1 MASVASV
8 TSELRGIQGVDTSGV
23 EVADDEQSPPT
34 IAAGSAEEAAKLQEL
49 EGRLS
54 EMGTMEGG

>member
-1 MASVASV
+1 MDIMASVASV

-34 IAAGSAEEAAKLQEL
+34 IAAGSAEEGEV
-49 EGRLS
+49 EMTGR
-54 EMGTMEGG
+54 